1 MLDQFLSQVFSS
13 WMVLA
18 VLVVVLLALS
28 EFGWRM
34 GLVQSRAE
42 PEKSKDGGSVRT
54 ARFTLLGLLLGFSF
68 AMAVRRQH
76 ADADQTPDPSSTD
89 RLATAKMPL

>member
-1 MLDQFLSQVFSS
+1 MLDQFLSRVFSS

-34 GLVQSRAE
+34 GLVQSRAK
-42 PEKSKDGGSVRT
+42 PEKSKDGGNVPT
-54 ARFTLLGLLLGFSF
+54 ARLTLLGLLLGFSF
-68 AMAVRRQH
+68 AMAVRRQY
-76 ADADQTPDPSSTD
+76 ADADQTPDPPSTD